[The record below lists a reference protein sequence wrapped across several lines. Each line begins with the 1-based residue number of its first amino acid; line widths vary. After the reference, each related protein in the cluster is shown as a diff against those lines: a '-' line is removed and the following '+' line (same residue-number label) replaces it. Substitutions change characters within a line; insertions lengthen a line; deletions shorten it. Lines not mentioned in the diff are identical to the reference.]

1 MIKLGLKVYLK
12 GILPLENEIQTLNS
26 HLTKINNVLNTNSKL
41 LSIKSVR
48 NGGSFAKRT
57 MLKRRLEADVVYIIN
72 KQNWDKHYLIN
83 ISKMLD
89 GVLKYTS
96 NVKKV
101 AIEIVLK

>member
-1 MIKLGLKVYLK
+1 MIKLGLKIYLK

-57 MLKRRLEADVVYIIN
+57 MLKRRLEADPFYFHFKCLKKSLIHFYFGKIGS
-72 KQNWDKHYLIN
+72 KIYLFI
-83 ISKMLD
+83 
-89 GVLKYTS
+89 GY
-96 NVKKV
+96 
-101 AIEIVLK
+101 